1 MGMIKLKKI
10 LILFFMIISFSSF
23 TKNTVITSIQPIYSL
38 VNYLTEGTDIKVHSM
53 FGSDVSMDT
62 SSEAFEDKGLDLSI
76 FDNAEAVV
84 GLSRVWNEDKLYA
97 KARTENINI
106 IEIDAATSF
115 DGLVNLLISQDEKGN
130 INPYLWTNGSN
141 IIKLANIVAKDL
153 TRIYPKNKNKIEKNL
168 ANLNEKINLIDREF
182 SQQILEINED
192 SIINLSK
199 NLDYF
204 INDLNIFSKKY
215 NYDEVN
221 EDTVEKI
228 IKESNTKIF
237 VGDRWLKKKVVKKIE
252 ELGGKFVYI
261 ETLNVP
267 LDDNGQMDK
276 DAILKA
282 YKNNLENIIN
292 ALK

>member
-1 MGMIKLKKI
+1 M
-10 LILFFMIISFSSF
+10 
-23 TKNTVITSIQPIYSL
+23 
-38 VNYLTEGTDIKVHSM
+38 
-53 FGSDVSMDT
+53 
-62 SSEAFEDKGLDLSI
+62 
-76 FDNAEAVV
+76 
-84 GLSRVWNEDKLYA
+84 
-97 KARTENINI
+97 
-106 IEIDAATSF
+106 
-115 DGLVNLLISQDEKGN
+115 
-130 INPYLWTNGSN
+130 
-141 IIKLANIVAKDL
+141 
-153 TRIYPKNKNKIEKNL
+153 
-168 ANLNEKINLIDREF
+168 
-182 SQQILEINED
+182 
-192 SIINLSK
+192 
-199 NLDYF
+199 
-204 INDLNIFSKKY
+204 NIFSKKY

>member
-1 MGMIKLKKI
+1 MGMIRLKKI

-62 SSEAFEDKGLDLSI
+62 SSEAFEDKDLDLSI

>member
-1 MGMIKLKKI
+1 MGMIRLKKI

-62 SSEAFEDKGLDLSI
+62 SSEAFEDKDLDLSI

-153 TRIYPKNKNKIEKNL
+153 TRIYPKNKNKIL
-168 ANLNEKINLIDREF
+168 R
-182 SQQILEINED
+182 
-192 SIINLSK
+192 
-199 NLDYF
+199 
-204 INDLNIFSKKY
+204 
-215 NYDEVN
+215 
-221 EDTVEKI
+221 T
-228 IKESNTKIF
+228 
-237 VGDRWLKKKVVKKIE
+237 
-252 ELGGKFVYI
+252 
-261 ETLNVP
+261 
-267 LDDNGQMDK
+267 
-276 DAILKA
+276 
-282 YKNNLENIIN
+282 
-292 ALK
+292 

>member
-1 MGMIKLKKI
+1 MGMIRLKKI

-38 VNYLTEGTDIKVHSM
+38 VNYITEGTDIKVHSM

-62 SSEAFEDKGLDLSI
+62 SSEAFEDKDLDLSI

-221 EDTVEKI
+221 EDTAEKI